1 MKTIAIASG
10 KGGVGK
16 TVIAANLA
24 AALVDWGHSVLLFD
38 ADFGLANVDI
48 LLGVECEKSLKD
60 VVADGVELSKIICTG
75 PGEVDL
81 ISGGSGVDELLDLS
95 DSQLEDVLQQL
106 TKVARE
112 YDYVIID
119 TAAGLHPHVLAFT
132 ISADLALFVCTPD
145 PTSLMDCF
153 VALKMLYRVK
163 PDAKAALLV
172 NQADTASQ
180 AEVVFNKLK
189 TIVGQFLSKSVIYAG
204 AVEWDETVAECS
216 RSRTSLVLTK
226 PKSKPAKQID
236 ELAEWIIDGAEEI
249 EEEDDEQFSLMERLR
264 SAFSFLKR
272 DDDDDEDD
280 DTVDSDDEE
289 ESEGSDERRQGER
302 KTVA

>member
-1 MKTIAIASG
+1 MEMIAIASG

-16 TVIAANLA
+16 TVVAVNLA
-24 AALVDWGHSVLLFD
+24 VALAEWGHSVLLFD
-38 ADFGLANVDI
+38 ADFGLENVDI
-48 LLGVECEKSLKD
+48 LFGVECDKSLKD
-60 VVADGVELSKIICTG
+60 VVADGVELRKIICTG

-81 ISGGSGVDELLDLS
+81 VSGGSGVDELLDLS

-106 TKVARE
+106 AKVARD
-112 YDYVIID
+112 YDYVVID

-132 ISADLALFVCTPD
+132 NSADLALFVCTPD

-163 PDAKAALLV
+163 PDAKTALLV

-180 AEVVFNKLK
+180 AEIVFNKLK
-189 TIVGQFLSKSVIYAG
+189 TIVGQFLSKSVLYAG
-204 AVEWDETVAECS
+204 AVEWDETVAACS
-216 RSRTSLVLTK
+216 RTCASLVLTK

-236 ELAEWIIDGAEEI
+236 ELAEWIIDGAGEI
-249 EEEDDEQFSLMERLR
+249 EEEDDDQFSLMQRLR

-272 DDDDDEDD
+272 DDGTD
-280 DTVDSDDEE
+280 DTDDEE
-289 ESEGSDERRQGER
+289 ESEESDEQEEDERR
-302 KTVA
+302 TAA

>member
-189 TIVGQFLSKSVIYAG
+189 TIVGQFLSKTIVYAG
-204 AVEWDETVAECS
+204 AIEWDETVVACS
-216 RSRTSLVLTK
+216 RTRTSLVLTE

-236 ELAEWIIDGAEEI
+236 ELAEWIIDGCGEI
-249 EEEDDEQFSLMERLR
+249 EEDEDDDEQFSMLQRLR

-272 DDDDDEDD
+272 SDDDDDDDD
-280 DTVDSDDEE
+280 DTDDEE
-289 ESEGSDERRQGER
+289 ESEESDERDEDER
-302 KTVA
+302 RTAA

>member
-48 LLGVECEKSLKD
+48 LFGVECDKSLKD
-60 VVADGVELSKIICTG
+60 VVVDGVELRKIICTG

-106 TKVARE
+106 AKVARE
-112 YDYVIID
+112 YDYVIVD

-132 ISADLALFVCTPD
+132 NSADLALFVCTPD

-163 PDAKAALLV
+163 PDAKTALLV

-180 AEVVFNKLK
+180 AEIVFNKLK
-189 TIVGQFLSKSVIYAG
+189 TIVGQFLSKSVLYAG
-204 AVEWDETVAECS
+204 AVEWDETVAACS
-216 RSRTSLVLTK
+216 RTCASLVLTK

-236 ELAEWIIDGAEEI
+236 ELAEWIIDGAGEI
-249 EEEDDEQFSLMERLR
+249 EEEDDDQFSLMQRLR

-272 DDDDDEDD
+272 DDGTD
-280 DTVDSDDEE
+280 DTDDEE
-289 ESEGSDERRQGER
+289 ESEESDEQEEDERR
-302 KTVA
+302 TAA